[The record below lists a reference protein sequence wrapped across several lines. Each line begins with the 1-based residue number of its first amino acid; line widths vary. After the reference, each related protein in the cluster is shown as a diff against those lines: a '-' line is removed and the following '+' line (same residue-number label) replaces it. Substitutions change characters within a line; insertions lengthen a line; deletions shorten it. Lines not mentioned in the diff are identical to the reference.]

1 MKNNKRLFILA
12 LMCLSAI
19 AQIKIVQADVV
30 QTIVVQTTVAKTTVA
45 QTEIASPTSLID
57 SWLSNMQV
65 QYPYQGE
72 VVEWKFAHP
81 APPVSLLPPVWQKG
95 FDWLSVATGKGMHI
109 KQYGSGTLYGV
120 KGGVKAIRAGI
131 ADSGTCYS
139 LSESTGFELT
149 KAFSVSTVAPDNPYL
164 TAKIISELAP
174 KYLSPEFEKRGV
186 HLGHI
191 FPTKPLTLMSKT
203 PVRKPEDLKG
213 KKIASFMR
221 PSNAAKVMGYQ
232 EVSMP
237 FPEVYTALQQG
248 VIDAV
253 IWSDMGF
260 VPFKIYEQA
269 KYYTDINISIATI
282 ETCIN
287 KRSFKNLPAPLKQAV
302 YDAQQKLMLGLVDK
316 GVSFSEQAI
325 AMYKE
330 KDVELIQLTPE
341 ERLVWTSTFSGVKND
356 WLEKCEESG
365 KDCKGLL
372 KDIESLKIKYEGMSD
387 SELVKSMIDKPVQG
401 IIKF

>member
-1 MKNNKRLFILA
+1 MKNVKHLFILS
-12 LMCLSAI
+12 LLWLSAV
-19 AQIKIVQADVV
+19 VQAE
-30 QTIVVQTTVAKTTVA
+30 TL
-45 QTEIASPTSLID
+45 SPTILID
-57 SWLSNMQV
+57 NWLTDTDI

-72 VVEWKFAHP
+72 AVQWKFAHP

-95 FDWLSVATGKGMHI
+95 FDWLNAATDQGIRI
-109 KQYGSGTLYGV
+109 KQYGGGTLYGV

-131 ADSGTCYS
+131 ADAGTCYS
-139 LSESTGFELT
+139 FFESKGFELT
-149 KAFSVSTVAPDNPYL
+149 QAFSVSSVAPNNTYL
-164 TAKIISELAP
+164 TAKIITELAP

-191 FPTKPLTLMSKT
+191 FPMTPLTLMSKT
-203 PVRKPEDLKG
+203 PVRKPEDLQG

-221 PSNAAKVMGYQ
+221 LSNAARVMGYE
-232 EVSMP
+232 EVFMP

-269 KYYTDINISIATI
+269 KYYTDINIATATI

-287 KRSFKNLPAPLKQAV
+287 KQSFNKLAAPLKQAV
-302 YDAQQKLMLGLVDK
+302 YDTQQKLMLGLVDK
-316 GVSFSEQAI
+316 NVAFSKQALDI
-325 AMYKE
+325 YKE
-330 KDVELIQLTPE
+330 KGVELIQLSPA
-341 ERLVWTSTFSGVKND
+341 ERLTWASSFAEVKQD
-356 WLEKCEESG
+356 WLEKCEASG
-365 KDCKGLL
+365 KECKSLL
-372 KDIESLKIKYEGMSD
+372 KDINRLRLKYEGMSD
-387 SELVKSMIDKPVQG
+387 SALVKSMIDKPIQG

>member
-1 MKNNKRLFILA
+1 MKNTKCLFILA
-12 LMCLSAI
+12 LLGLSAV
-19 AQIKIVQADVV
+19 VQA
-30 QTIVVQTTVAKTTVA
+30 
-45 QTEIASPTSLID
+45 EIASVETATPTILID
-57 SWLSNMQV
+57 NWLSDTEV
-65 QYPYQGE
+65 KYPYQGE
-72 VVEWKFAHP
+72 AVEWKFAHP
-81 APPVSLLPPVWQKG
+81 APPVSLLPSVWQKG
-95 FDWLSVATGKGMHI
+95 FDWVNAATAKGMHI

-120 KGGVKAIRAGI
+120 KGGVKAIRSGI
-131 ADSGTCYS
+131 ADAGTCYS
-139 LSESTGFELT
+139 LSESKGFELT
-149 KAFSVSTVAPDNPYL
+149 KAFSVSSVAPDNPYL
-164 TAKIISELAP
+164 TAKIIAELAP

-186 HLGHI
+186 YLGHI
-191 FPTKPLTLMSKT
+191 FPMKPLTLMSKT

-221 PSNAAKVMGYQ
+221 PSNAAKMMGYQ

-269 KYYTDINISIATI
+269 KYYTDINISTGTI

-287 KRSFKNLPAPLKQAV
+287 KQSFKKLPAPLKQAV
-302 YDAQQKLMLGLVDK
+302 YDVQQKLMLGLVDK
-316 GVSFSEQAI
+316 NVTFSNQAV

-330 KDVELIQLTPE
+330 KGVEVIQLSPE
-341 ERLVWTSTFSGVKND
+341 ERIVWMSTFAGVKKD
-356 WLEKCEESG
+356 WLEKCEASG

-372 KDIESLKIKYEGMSD
+372 KDIDRLRSKYEGLSD
-387 SELVKSMIDKPVQG
+387 SEIVKSMIDKPTQG